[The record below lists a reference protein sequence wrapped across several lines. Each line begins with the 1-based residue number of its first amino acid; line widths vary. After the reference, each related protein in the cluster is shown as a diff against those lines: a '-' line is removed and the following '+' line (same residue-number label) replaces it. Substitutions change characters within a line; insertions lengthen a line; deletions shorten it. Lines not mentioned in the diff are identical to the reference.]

1 MRITE
6 YEVLG
11 RLPDPFRTEDG
22 RRVCSVTDWERHRQT
37 LRRLCMETQFGTLPP
52 APEMLSV
59 EPMSLNTPH
68 TYRIHCGRGISFQ
81 MTVFLPKN
89 VPNPP
94 AVIDGDLC
102 FRYPYDRAFYRA
114 FTDCGIAAVFF
125 NRTEL
130 APDLAAAG
138 RHGQLYDAYPEYGFG
153 AIGAWAWGYSRC
165 VDALERLGIVDLRRI
180 AFTGHSRGGK
190 TALLAGALDER
201 AAIVNPNDSGCCGSG
216 CHRVRMAAF
225 DEAGQER
232 RSERLSDLCAKFPHW
247 LSPGMAEYIDR
258 EAELPFD
265 GHFLKALVA
274 PRILL
279 DGSAV
284 SDIWANPVGTWQTDL
299 AAREV
304 YRFLDAEENLL
315 WYYRPGIH
323 EHHISDVRRLV
334 QVINGQTPEDLFC
347 LPFDAPE
354 PIFDWH
360 CPEKNKKQGEM
371 L

>member
-1 MRITE
+1 MQITE

-11 RLPDPFRTEDG
+11 QLPDPFGMEDG
-22 RRVCSVTDWERHRQT
+22 RRVSSEADWARQRQT
-37 LRRLCMETQFGTLPP
+37 LRRLCIEAQFGTLPP
-52 APEMLSV
+52 APDVLRVELLSRSIPRV
-59 EPMSLNTPH
+59 
-68 TYRIHCGRGISFQ
+68 YYVHCGRGIRFQ
-81 MTVFLPKN
+81 MTVFLPKD
-89 VPNPP
+89 VSDPP

-102 FRYPYDRAFYRA
+102 FRYPYDREFWRT
-114 FTDCGIAAVFF
+114 FTDNGVAAVFF

-130 APDLAAAG
+130 APDLAAVG
-138 RHGQLYDAYPEYGFG
+138 RHGQLYDAFPEYDFG
-153 AIGAWAWGYSRC
+153 VIGAWAWGYSRC
-165 VDALERLGIVDLRRI
+165 VDALEQLGIVDLRRI
-180 AFTGHSRGGK
+180 VFTGHSRGGK

-225 DEAGQER
+225 DEAGRER

-247 LSPGMAEYIDR
+247 LSHGMADYIDR

-265 GHFLKALVA
+265 AHFLKALVA

-284 SDIWANPVGTWQTDL
+284 SDIWANPVGTWQTDM

-304 YRFLDAEENLL
+304 YRFLNAEEKLL
-315 WYYRPGIH
+315 WYYRPGVH

-334 QVINGQTPEDLFC
+334 QVINGQMPDDLFR
-347 LPFDAPE
+347 LPFDAPK
-354 PIFDWH
+354 PIFDWR
-360 CPEKNKKQGEM
+360 CPEK
-371 L
+371 